1 MRISRLIKVLL
12 SAFLISIALSG
23 VYSAYGEGEKA
34 AKEKK
39 DKNGIKEETY
49 LFRIEQKSRHDALIE
64 LALQIKHDLVF
75 GTDVSTDL
83 SAREIIDGLNG
94 LYSIKSALDILLYSS
109 DLFYEQDGL
118 RILIYKSENKAV
130 KLPPI
135 TVVGYLQNANSH
147 ISHEDLSLDRFP
159 LHQIPLSVQSLS
171 QKFMSDVQSRNID
184 DALEYVS
191 GIEYYSN
198 NGGIDQQYYSR
209 GIKTPYGIDGKFY
222 RRTTLTL
229 DSSVLERLDLAAGP
243 SASFLSPGGLINFVT
258 KKPEGKPHQEISLTS
273 GSYDFYRTELDVN
286 VVRKNNVNKY
296 FRFIGVI
303 KKENHIKELAYNNK
317 FVIAPSLT
325 LEFDNNSQLL
335 VSAYHK
341 TQKLYPNTFTF
352 HDDLGDRIP
361 RKRTL
366 GAPWEKASIR
376 DSFIAIDF
384 SDFNVGNWKASAG
397 INWNHSKIKN
407 DFALV
412 IGPASPINSGYK
424 VGDFIFIQISPQ
436 GPDLRAYGNETSNAF
451 GLDFSAEKKSSLFNI
466 SNLTRIGADYRHHTQ
481 YTPDYEPFRFFGIFN
496 IYEPNYTDLEEPPP
510 QKKRGS
516 YQQNNHFA
524 GISISQSTFFPKGI
538 TLHTD
543 FRYENI
549 KSDTLL
555 ETVINLGEEPRNIR
569 RKSKGDYREL
579 TPQAGLNVRISD
591 TTSLHFSYRESFSF
605 QNSPNA
611 QNIMDLDNYSTD
623 IVAPIKNR
631 QRELSVKKEWLNGE
645 LFGNVTFYKLIR
657 SNIIT
662 FEENQN
668 NNQED
673 QFSKGIDINLN
684 GAITP
689 DIDLL
694 VNFSY
699 NENTTLHLSSEAE
712 GATLG
717 VSLPSELNAG
727 NQALGTAKRL
737 ANAWI
742 NYHPRNGPLKNYS
755 LGIGIKYVDERNG
768 DGLNQVTLPSY
779 VKYDLFASYHGR
791 NSLTL
796 SFSVRNATNKYY
808 YESSL
813 GLPQLVEEGNPRS
826 YYLTLKTRTEF

>member
-1 MRISRLIKVLL
+1 MCISRIFNVLL
-12 SAFLISIALSG
+12 SAFLISIAFSG
-23 VYSAYGEGEKA
+23 VYSAYGGEEGEKTG
-34 AKEKK
+34 KE
-39 DKNGIKEETY
+39 NNEETY
-49 LFRIEQKSRHDALIE
+49 LFSIEQKSRHDALIE
-64 LALQIKHDLVF
+64 LASQIKHDLVF
-75 GTDVSTDL
+75 SAGVSTSL
-83 SAREIIDGLNG
+83 SVNEIIDGLNG
-94 LYSIKSALDILLYSS
+94 QHSITSALDALLYSS
-109 DLFYEQDGL
+109 DLFYKQDSL
-118 RILIYKSENKAV
+118 RILIYKSENKAD
-130 KLPPI
+130 KLRPL
-135 TVVGYLQNANSH
+135 TVVGYLRNADAH

-159 LHQIPLSVQSLS
+159 IHQIPLSVQSLS
-171 QKFMSDVQSRNID
+171 QKFMNDVQSRNVD
-184 DALEYVS
+184 DSLSYVS

-243 SASFLSPGGLINFVT
+243 SANFLSPGGLINFVT
-258 KKPEGKPHQEISLTS
+258 KKPGGKPHQEISFTS
-273 GSYDFYRTELDVN
+273 GSYDFHRTELDVN
-286 VVRKNNVNKY
+286 IVRKNNINKS

-325 LEFDNNSQLL
+325 LEFDNKSQLL
-335 VSAYHK
+335 ISAYHK

-352 HDDLGDRIP
+352 HDDLGDKIP

-384 SDFNVGNWKASAG
+384 TNFNAGDWKTSAG
-397 INWNHSKIKN
+397 INWNHSKIEN

-412 IGPASPINSGYK
+412 IGPASPIIPGYK
-424 VGDFIFIQISPQ
+424 DGDFIFIQISPQ
-436 GPDLRAYGNETSNAF
+436 GPDLRAYGNDKSRAS
-451 GLDFSAEKKSSLFNI
+451 GLDFSAEKKGSLFNI
-466 SNLTRIGADYRHHTQ
+466 SNLIRIGADYRHHTQ
-481 YTPDYEPFRFFGIFN
+481 YTPDYEPFRFLGLFN
-496 IYEPNYTDLEEPPP
+496 IYDPNYAALEEPPP
-510 QKKRGS
+510 QEKRGS
-516 YQQNNHFA
+516 YRQNNHFS
-524 GISISQSTFFPKGI
+524 GISISQSTVFPKGI

-555 ETVINLGEEPRNIR
+555 ETVINQGEESRNIR
-569 RKSKGDYREL
+569 RKAKGDYREL
-579 TPQAGLNVRISD
+579 TPQAGLNVSINN
-591 TTSLHFSYRESFSF
+591 TTSAHLSYRESFSF

-611 QNIMDLDNYSTD
+611 HNIINPDNYSTD
-623 IVAPIKNR
+623 MVAPIKNR
-631 QRELSVKKEWLNGE
+631 QRELSIKKEWLNGE
-645 LFGNVTFYKLIR
+645 LFGNITCYKLVR

-668 NNQED
+668 NIQDD
-673 QFSKGIDINLN
+673 QFSKGVDINLN

-694 VNFSY
+694 MNFSY
-699 NENTTLHLSSEAE
+699 NENTTLHLSSGAE
-712 GATLG
+712 GSTLG
-717 VSLPSELNAG
+717 ASLPSELNAG
-727 NQALGTAKRL
+727 NQAQGTAKRL

-742 NYHPRNGPLKNYS
+742 NYHPRKGLLKNYS
-755 LGIGIKYVDERNG
+755 IGIGMKYVDERNG

-779 VKYDLFASYHGR
+779 VKYDLFAAYHGWD
-791 NSLTL
+791 SLTL

-813 GLPQLVEEGNPRS
+813 GLPQLVEEGDPRS
-826 YYLTLKTRTEF
+826 YYLTLKSRTNF